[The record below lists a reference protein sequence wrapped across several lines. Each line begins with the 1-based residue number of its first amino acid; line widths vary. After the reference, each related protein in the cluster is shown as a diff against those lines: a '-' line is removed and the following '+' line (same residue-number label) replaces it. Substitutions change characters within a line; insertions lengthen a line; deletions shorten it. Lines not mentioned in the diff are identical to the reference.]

1 MTTCTS
7 PHRRLVLQGMLATL
21 LAGCAGSAKERS
33 AGDVVDDTAISTKVK
48 AALLNDPVVSGLAIQ
63 VETFKGTVQL
73 SGFVKTAEERSRAAS
88 LARSVAGVQSVRN
101 DIVIR

>member
-1 MTTCTS
+1 
-7 PHRRLVLQGMLATL
+7 VLQGMLATL

-33 AGDVVDDTAISTKVK
+33 TGDVVDDTTINAKVK
-48 AALLNDPVVSGLAIQ
+48 AALLNDPAVTGLAIQ
-63 VETFKGTVQL
+63 VETYKGAVQL

-101 DIVIR
+101 DIVVR